1 MHHYCLL
8 LLLMNARFFF
18 GGLRHIVKKN
28 KMSGILTMKKE
39 KDQQSYPDEGEFT

>member
-1 MHHYCLL
+1 MHHYCSL

-18 GGLRHIVKKN
+18 RGVKTYCQKN